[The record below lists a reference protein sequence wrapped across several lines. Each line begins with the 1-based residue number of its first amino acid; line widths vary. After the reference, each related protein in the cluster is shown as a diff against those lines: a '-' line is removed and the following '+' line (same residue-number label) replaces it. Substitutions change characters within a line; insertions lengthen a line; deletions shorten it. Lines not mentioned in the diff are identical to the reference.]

1 MPWRELSEGAKEKD
15 HHAQKQEHGVDRQ
28 ICRAK
33 PVVLARVREFVSQDP
48 STVGSKE
55 RRLQN
60 DDVSDG
66 NASQT
71 FEASR
76 G

>member
-1 MPWRELSEGAKEKD
+1 
-15 HHAQKQEHGVDRQ
+15 
-28 ICRAK
+28 
-33 PVVLARVREFVSQDP
+33 VLARVREFVSQDP
-48 STVGSKE
+48 STMGSKE

-60 DDVSDG
+60 NDVSYG

-71 FEASR
+71 FEAFR

>member
-1 MPWRELSEGAKEKD
+1 M
-15 HHAQKQEHGVDRQ
+15 
-28 ICRAK
+28 
-33 PVVLARVREFVSQDP
+33 REFVRQDP
-48 STVGSKE
+48 STMGSKE

-60 DDVSDG
+60 DDVSYG
-66 NASQT
+66 NTSQT

>member
-1 MPWRELSEGAKEKD
+1 M
-15 HHAQKQEHGVDRQ
+15 DRQ

-60 DDVSDG
+60 DNVPNG

-71 FEASR
+71 VEASR
-76 G
+76 R

>member
-1 MPWRELSEGAKEKD
+1 M
-15 HHAQKQEHGVDRQ
+15 
-28 ICRAK
+28 
-33 PVVLARVREFVSQDP
+33 REFVSEDP

-55 RRLQN
+55 GRLQN
-60 DDVSDG
+60 DDVPDG